1 MAVEKIAMVAV
12 ILMNHQAMILLMVIC
27 RNNIKTKVFLQT
39 KIVTVLLENKRSEEV
54 VKEGTF
60 KESNIDDIGVSDLDD
75 VEGNKDKGI

>member
-1 MAVEKIAMVAV
+1 
-12 ILMNHQAMILLMVIC
+12 MVIC
-27 RNNIKTKVFLQT
+27 HNNIKTKVFLQT

-75 VEGNKDKGI
+75 VEGNKDKGIWRGVV

>member
-1 MAVEKIAMVAV
+1 
-12 ILMNHQAMILLMVIC
+12 MILLMVISH
-27 RNNIKTKVFLQT
+27 NNIKTKVFLQT